1 MVLRRVSS
9 GGPSASFARSR
20 ALLLAAALVVA
31 GLPAQEGTP
40 PVTPPEPQSAPAFGR
55 VVVDQAPL
63 RCWSGA
69 VASPPVFEES
79 LAKDQV
85 VPVGRSE
92 NGFRAVQLPLGP
104 LGYVSRKF
112 VEAGE
117 DGKVKTKGTKVA
129 FRYRPRASEAP
140 VAQLADGTEL
150 LVVAE
155 QDDWYQVRVPGVDAW
170 VAEAEIQLI
179 ESADAAVTAAV
190 DELRARHQAQIQARL
205 DQIAAA
211 IARKKQDE
219 ADLAAVQLIEEAF
232 AAERRKPI
240 AEQAYNGL
248 DEALDKL
255 LPTLAA
261 DSAGRPA
268 IEAMRKRIQTQRW
281 IAEATAVRD
290 SAPPPVEPLPP
301 QPKDPLERFQ
311 SIGWLR
317 YERRLAGPGVFY
329 LEKGGQ
335 RQYLLS
341 CNTGRYDL
349 SLLVDREVGVIG
361 PRRRPVTESLSV
373 LDVERVEVLGTPAR

>member
-9 GGPSASFARSR
+9 GGPAASFARSR
-20 ALLLAAALVVA
+20 ALLLAAAVVIA
-31 GLPAQEGTP
+31 GLPAQEGT
-40 PVTPPEPQSAPAFGR
+40 APAEPPAPQATPAYGR
-55 VVVDQAPL
+55 IVVDQAPL

-170 VAEAEIQLI
+170 VAEAEIQVL
-179 ESADAAVTAAV
+179 ESTDAAVTAAI

-240 AEQAYNGL
+240 GEQRYDGL

-255 LPTLAA
+255 VPTLAA

-268 IEAMRKRIQTQRW
+268 VEAMRKRIQTQRW

-301 QPKDPLERFQ
+301 EPKDRLERFQ